1 MNDKAVLIGSFET
14 AEGALDAVRGLR
26 QAGFTDAVI
35 YSPVNN
41 DELQV
46 ERGQSDRGLG
56 FLAFSGAAAG
66 AALGLLLTIHTSTQW
81 PLMTGGQPIV
91 SLPPFFV
98 ISFELTIL
106 FGVLA
111 TLLGLFW
118 GIHRSKLEPKFY
130 DPRFSVDRFGVYV
143 PCEHDRAETARRLL
157 STAGA
162 EEVRDERS

>member
-1 MNDKAVLIGSFET
+1 MNSKAALVGSFET
-14 AEGALDAVRGLR
+14 AESALGAVSALR
-26 QAGFTDAVI
+26 QAGFTDAVL
-35 YSPVNN
+35 YSPVNSN
-41 DELQV
+41 GFQDEQ
-46 ERGQSDRGLG
+46 GQTDTRLGL
-56 FLAFSGAAAG
+56 FAFGGAAAG

-118 GIHRSKLEPKFY
+118 RIHRGKLDPKFY
-130 DPRFSVDRFGVYV
+130 DSRFSVDRFGVYV
-143 PCEHDRAETARRLL
+143 PCEQDRAEIARRLL

>member
-1 MNDKAVLIGSFET
+1 MDDKAALIGSFKT
-14 AEGALDAVRGLR
+14 AEGALGAVNALR
-26 QAGFTDAVI
+26 QAGLTDAVL
-35 YSPVNN
+35 YSPVNSE
-41 DELQV
+41 ELQV
-46 ERGQSDRGLG
+46 ERSQTDTRLG
-56 FLAFSGAAAG
+56 FLAFGGAAAG

-111 TLLGLFW
+111 TMLGLLW
-118 GIHRSKLEPKFY
+118 RIRWSKLDPKFY
-130 DPRFSVDRFGVYV
+130 DSRFSVNRFGVYV
-143 PCEHDRAETARRLL
+143 TCGRDRAEIVRRLL

>member
-1 MNDKAVLIGSFET
+1 MNGKAAVIGSFET
-14 AEGALDAVRGLR
+14 AEGAFGAVSELR
-26 QAGFTDAVI
+26 QAGFTDAVL
-35 YSPVNN
+35 YSPVNSE
-41 DELQV
+41 ELEIKPSQTNG
-46 ERGQSDRGLG
+46 RLG
-56 FLAFSGAAAG
+56 FLAFGGAATG

-91 SLPPFFV
+91 SLPPFF
-98 ISFELTIL
+98 IITFELTIL

-118 GIHRSKLEPKFY
+118 GIHRSKLDRKFY

-143 PCEHDRAETARRLL
+143 RCGEDRAEAAQRLL

-162 EEVRDERS
+162 EEVRNERF